1 MDDILNEKEFLE
13 GIKSEISEIHK
24 RHLLFIGIIDKMFDL
39 ITEWV
44 EYKKALIKKFEDRVN
59 EEYEYEPVS
68 NNEMQRVEQFGEVV
82 KEIIGIWYE
91 RFKSVIWRWIIRRI

>member
-1 MDDILNEKEFLE
+1 MDDILNEKEYLE

-24 RHLLFIGIIDKMFDL
+24 LHFSFIGIIDKMFDS
-39 ITEWV
+39 ITERV
-44 EYKKALIKKFEDRVN
+44 EYKKALIKKFEERVN

-91 RFKSVIWRWIIRRI
+91 RLKPVIWWRIIRRI